1 MTSKVVTAGLVAIVG
16 SVVANLLT
24 IPLLWLLAPDV
35 PPDFPPFQIGSIAFF
50 TTLQVGAGVVVF
62 ALITR
67 FLQRPIRTFTIVA
80 LIALVLSCLP
90 NVALAANPTA
100 APFPG
105 GNAAAFLALI
115 IPHIVAAAVTITT
128 LTRLGRV

>member
-1 MTSKVVTAGLVAIVG
+1 MTNKIVTAGLVAIVG

-35 PPDFPPFQIGSIAFF
+35 PPDFPPFQMGSIAFF
-50 TTLQVGAGVVVF
+50 TTLQVGAGVIVF

-67 FLQRPIRTFTIVA
+67 FLQRPTRTFTIVA
-80 LIALVLSCLP
+80 LIALVLSCIP

-105 GNAAAFLALI
+105 GNTAAFLALI
-115 IPHIVAAAVTITT
+115 IPHIVAAAITITA
-128 LTRLGRV
+128 LVRLGRV

>member
-1 MTSKVVTAGLVAIVG
+1 MTRNVVTAGLVAIVG

-35 PPDFPPFQIGSIAFF
+35 PPDFPPFQMGAIAFF
-50 TTLQVGAGVVVF
+50 TVIQVGAGVIVF

-80 LIALVLSCLP
+80 LIALVLSCIP

-115 IPHIVAAAVTITT
+115 IPHIVAAAITITT